1 MDGHWAAAVA
11 AAAVATAY
19 PAASLQ
25 ACGVRVAVMNDL
37 DMITG
42 YDHTEGEGEITRK
55 GGDHTEGEGEI
66 TRRER
71 GGSHG
76 GGGDHTE
83 GGEITPT
90 RHAVAFSV

>member
-42 YDHTEGEGEITRK
+42 YDHTEGEGEITRR
-55 GGDHTEGEGEI
+55 GS
-66 TRRER
+66 ER
-71 GGSHG
+71 SHG
-76 GGGDHTE
+76 GRGVLGP
-83 GGEITPT
+83 IRVPWK
-90 RHAVAFSV
+90 AFRVRFFALQTI